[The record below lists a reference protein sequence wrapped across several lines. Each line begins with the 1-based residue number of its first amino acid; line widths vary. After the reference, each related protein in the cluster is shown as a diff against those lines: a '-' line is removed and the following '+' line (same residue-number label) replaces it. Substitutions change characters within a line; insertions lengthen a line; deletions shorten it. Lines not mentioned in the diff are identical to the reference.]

1 VNRVS
6 QETRLVVIRHGETDD
21 NVEQRVAGWRES
33 RLTERGRV
41 QAELAGAFVAERY
54 RPVAVYASPL
64 HRASETAASLARRL
78 ALPIRHHPDLREL
91 HFGEAEGLA
100 FADLQLRFPEI
111 VARARNTED
120 DEMGWPGGE
129 TRREFYARTKRVV
142 DVISGAHVGE
152 TIAVVTHGGVV
163 SRLLAE
169 IFEGKPGRWSA
180 YQPANCSIAEIV
192 VANGVHTVARWNV
205 IDHLEPA
212 VPESPEM
219 RTGS

>member
-6 QETRLVVIRHGETDD
+6 HETRLVVIRHGETDD

-33 RLTERGRV
+33 RLTERGRF
-41 QAELAGAFVAERY
+41 QAELVGAFVAERY

-64 HRASETAASLARRL
+64 RRASETAASLARHL

-100 FADLQLRFPEI
+100 FTELKVRFPDTF
-111 VARARNTED
+111 ARARDTED
-120 DEMGWPGGE
+120 DDVGWPGGE
-129 TRREFYARTKRVV
+129 TRREFYLRTKRVV
-142 DVISGAHVGE
+142 DHISGAHVGE
-152 TIAVVTHGGVV
+152 TVAVVTHGGVV

-192 VANGVHTVARWNV
+192 VANGVHTVTRWNV
-205 IDHLEPA
+205 TDHLENPA
-212 VPESPEM
+212 HEGPEV
-219 RTGS
+219 RTGA